1 MNMLEPGMKVP
12 DFTLHD
18 ANGNAVSLH
27 DRASKTVVYRSIP
40 RAVFMYDREAATQ
53 NKNSVPYHSVSKW
66 SSNTK
71 MLLLHFHMIS
81 SY

>member
-1 MNMLEPGMKVP
+1 MKVP

-27 DRASKTVVYRSIP
+27 DCASKAVVYRSIP

-53 NKNSVPYHSVSKW
+53 NKNSVPYCSV
-66 SSNTK
+66 
-71 MLLLHFHMIS
+71 
-81 SY
+81 

>member
-1 MNMLEPGMKVP
+1 MLEPGMKVP

-40 RAVFMYDREAATQ
+40 RAVFMYDVNQLR
-53 NKNSVPYHSVSKW
+53 
-66 SSNTK
+66 
-71 MLLLHFHMIS
+71 
-81 SY
+81 